1 MPMSAPVATAGESAL
16 AKDRLGVPAVMFFIL
31 SAIAPMT
38 VAAGVVPTLYAV
50 TGLSAIG
57 AAFVGVAIV
66 LAVFAVGYVAM
77 ARHITNAGALYAYV
91 SRGLGRPLGV
101 GAALVAALAYNMLQ
115 VGLYGMFG
123 PTLAGYLSDKLGIDL
138 SWWVWALA
146 AWLLVAVLG
155 VLRVDLN
162 GRVLAVLLSAEV
174 LVLLILAIAG
184 LGNPASGYPL
194 TSLSPGGLFGHAGVG
209 ALLVTALLG
218 FVGFEASAVFSEEAK
233 DPRRTVRIAT
243 YTSLAVIAAVY
254 TLASWA
260 MSVHYGDDQVA
271 AVAGQQGPGMLF
283 AMANSTMAEIAT
295 VLFMTS
301 LFAAMLS
308 FHNAVGRYMFAL
320 GRERVLPAPLGRT
333 EPRSGAPRTASL
345 AQSAIGL
352 GVIVVYAL
360 AGWDPMVRLFFW
372 LGTSGAFGVLCL
384 LATTSIAVISFFA
397 REPRGE
403 SVFVR
408 LIAPGL
414 ATLALLGMVWAGVA
428 NYPTL
433 LGVRP
438 GSLEAWALPGSFAIV
453 AVIGSLY
460 GLWLRSARPAVYQ
473 GIGLDAAVMPAPER
487 PAPLAGPAEPAG
499 T

>member
-1 MPMSAPVATAGESAL
+1 
-16 AKDRLGVPAVMFFIL
+16 MFFIL

-38 VAAGVVPTLYAV
+38 VAAGVAPTLYAV

-66 LAVFAVGYVAM
+66 LAVFAVGYIAM

-91 SRGLGRPLGV
+91 SQGFGRPLGV
-101 GAALVAALAYNMLQ
+101 GAALVAALAYNALQ

-123 PTLAGYLSDKLGIDL
+123 PTLSGYLADKLGIDL

-174 LVLLILAIAG
+174 AVLLILAIAG
-184 LGNPASGYPL
+184 LGDPASGYSL

-218 FVGFEASAVFSEEAK
+218 FVGFEASAVFSEEAR

-243 YTSLAVIAAVY
+243 DTSLAVIAAVY

-260 MSVHYGDDQVA
+260 MSVHDGDDQVA

-283 AMANSTMAEIAT
+283 SMANPTMAEIAT

-320 GRERVLPAPLGRT
+320 GRERVLPVALGRT
-333 EPRSGAPRTASL
+333 EPRSGALRTASL
-345 AQSAIGL
+345 TQSAIGL
-352 GVIVVYAL
+352 AVIVVYAL
-360 AGWDPMVRLFFW
+360 AGWTRW
-372 LGTSGAFGVLCL
+372 CG
-384 LATTSIAVISFFA
+384 
-397 REPRGE
+397 
-403 SVFVR
+403 
-408 LIAPGL
+408 
-414 ATLALLGMVWAGVA
+414 
-428 NYPTL
+428 
-433 LGVRP
+433 
-438 GSLEAWALPGSFAIV
+438 
-453 AVIGSLY
+453 
-460 GLWLRSARPAVYQ
+460 
-473 GIGLDAAVMPAPER
+473 
-487 PAPLAGPAEPAG
+487 
-499 T
+499 